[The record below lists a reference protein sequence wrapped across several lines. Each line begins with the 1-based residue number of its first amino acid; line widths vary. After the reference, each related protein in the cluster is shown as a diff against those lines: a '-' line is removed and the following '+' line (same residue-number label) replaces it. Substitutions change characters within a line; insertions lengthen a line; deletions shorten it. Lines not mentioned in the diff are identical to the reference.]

1 MRKSKQRERSKLSN
15 LEITQSMKLRV
26 AIAGIC
32 AASAMHASRSLAE
45 TPAEPEGGN
54 LDEIIVTGS
63 RTSGLKAADSPAPI
77 QLFSADAL
85 QKAAGSPDLQ
95 SALAALLPSL
105 TLQAFGF
112 DMAGQTLQTRIR
124 GLSPNHVL
132 VLVDGKR
139 RHTTANLAIDTGS
152 PYQGGAGADLNFIP
166 LDAIDHI
173 EVLTDGAAA
182 QYGSDA
188 IAGVINIILKRNNS
202 GGNLNGMYGAYYDTG
217 GKTNDVSGNAGF
229 GPTEGSFLSLTG
241 EIRNHGH
248 SFSGAIDERAI
259 NPAVIGTFPD
269 SNIVDAPN
277 YPYVNRISGDAES
290 HLKTLLLNTGFDFEG
305 GTELYAFVSYGDKNA
320 KSYENTRFP
329 SKSTYTPVVG
339 GPTILQYPFGFNPLE
354 NAREQDS
361 QEVLGIKGAF
371 GGGWNWDLSSSYG
384 EDKVDIYTLDSTNP
398 TLFATTGTSPTDFAD
413 GSLRA
418 TQWTSN
424 LDINKNF
431 DVGLAGPLN
440 VAFGGEYRL
449 ESYEI
454 TAGEPASYQPGGG
467 AQSYPGF
474 SPTDAGNHS
483 RSNESVYVD
492 LAVKPVAAWQI
503 DLAGRYEHYSDFGNA
518 TVGKLT
524 TRYDFTSEFA
534 LRGTISNGFRA
545 PTLAEEYYSSTN
557 VGPTSAFVQLPPN
570 SAGAKQ
576 LGLNGLQPEHS
587 VNLSF
592 GMVWRPMPNMSM
604 TLDAYQIQVTNRIWG
619 SGSLYGTNNGAVV
632 SPAVNAAIIANGNQ
646 LDPDVVATGTTGIQI
661 FSNGIDTM
669 TRGIDLVWDYPVTYD
684 FGKIDYSVGAT
695 YNKTTV
701 TRLPGGL
708 AAVPDQP
715 LYDQEAVSDL
725 TTANPQYTIN
735 FGLLWTYDK
744 LSVNLVEKIYG
755 SASEYQGSV
764 HTPGNV
770 LTYYQTTIGA
780 TPITNLDISYQIM
793 DKLSFSIGAT
803 NLFNKFPDPVNAEQ
817 RAGWSNFT
825 YGGNASSQLYPI
837 WSPFGINGGF
847 YYVKAS
853 FKW

>member
-1 MRKSKQRERSKLSN
+1 
-15 LEITQSMKLRV
+15 MKLRV

-32 AASAMHASRSLAE
+32 AASAMHASRSLAVE
-45 TPAEPEGGN
+45 PAAGGN
-54 LDEIIVTGS
+54 EELGEIIVTGS
-63 RTSGLKAADSPAPI
+63 RISGLKAADSPAPI
-77 QLFSADAL
+77 QLFSAEAL

-95 SALAALLPSL
+95 NALAALLPSL

-132 VLVDGKR
+132 VLVNGKR
-139 RHTTANLAIDTGS
+139 RHTTANLAVDTGS

-166 LDAIDHI
+166 LDSIDHI

-188 IAGVINIILKRNNS
+188 IAGVINIILKKNNS
-202 GGNLNGMYGAYYDTG
+202 GGNLNGMYGSYYDTG
-217 GKTNDVSGNAGF
+217 GKTNDISGNAGF
-229 GPTEGSFLSLTG
+229 APTDTSYFSLTG
-241 EIRNHGH
+241 EIRNHAH

-259 NPAVIGTFPD
+259 NPSVIGTFPD

-290 HLKTLLLNTGFDFEG
+290 HMKTAMLNTGFTFEG
-305 GTELYAFVSYGDKNA
+305 GTELYGFFSFGDKNA

-329 SKSTYTPVVG
+329 SKSVYTPAATGVSVY
-339 GPTILQYPFGFNPLE
+339 QYPFGFNPLE
-354 NAREQDS
+354 NAEEQDS
-361 QEVLGIKGAF
+361 QEVVGLKGAVSE
-371 GGGWNWDLSSSYG
+371 WNWDLSTSYG
-384 EDKVDIYTLDSTNP
+384 EDRVDIFTLNSTNAS
-398 TLFATTGTSPTDFAD
+398 LYAATGTSPTDFAD
-413 GSLRA
+413 GSLKA

-424 LDINKNF
+424 LDINRNF

-440 VAFGGEYRL
+440 VAFGGEYRR
-449 ESYEI
+449 ETYEI
-454 TAGEPASYQPGGG
+454 TAGQPASYVNGG

-474 SPTDAGNHS
+474 SPTDAGTHS

-492 LAVKPVAAWQI
+492 LAVKPLPAWQV
-503 DLAGRYEHYSDFGNA
+503 DLAGRYEHYSDFGDA

-524 TRYDFTSEFA
+524 TRYDFTPEFA

-576 LGLNGLQPEHS
+576 LGLNGLQAEHS

-592 GMVWRPMPNMSM
+592 GMVWRPIQNMSM

-619 SGSLYGTNNGAVV
+619 SGSLYGTNNGVVV
-632 SPAVNAAIIANGNQ
+632 SPAVNAAIVTNGNQ

-661 FSNGIDTM
+661 FSNGIDTV
-669 TRGIDLVWDYPVTYD
+669 TRGVDLVWDYPVSYD
-684 FGKIDYSVGAT
+684 FGKIDYSIGAT

-701 TRLPGGL
+701 TRLPSGL
-708 AAVPDQP
+708 AAVPNQP
-715 LYDQEAVSDL
+715 LYDAEAVSDL
-725 TTANPQYTIN
+725 TTANPAYTIN
-735 FGLLWTYDK
+735 FGLLWTYNK
-744 LSVNLVEKIYG
+744 LSVNLVEKVYG
-755 SASEYQGSV
+755 AASEWQGSV

-770 LTYYQTTIGA
+770 LTYYQTTVGA
-780 TPITNLDISYQIM
+780 TPITNLDISYQMM
-793 DKLSFSIGAT
+793 DKLQFSIGAT
-803 NLFNKFPDPVNAEQ
+803 NLFNQFPDKVNAEQ
-817 RAGWSNFT
+817 RAGWSNFV

-847 YYVKAS
+847 YYAKFS

>member
-1 MRKSKQRERSKLSN
+1 MRIFNKGERSTLSN
-15 LEITQSMKLRV
+15 RENAQSIKLRV

-32 AASAMHASRSLAE
+32 AASAMHASRSVAADA
-45 TPAEPEGGN
+45 PASDDTLN
-54 LDEIIVTGS
+54 EIIVTGS
-63 RTSGLKAADSPAPI
+63 RTTGLRAADSPAPI

-95 SALAALLPSL
+95 NALAALLPSL
-105 TLQAFGF
+105 TLQAYGF

-132 VLVDGKR
+132 VLVNGKR
-139 RHTTANLAIDTGS
+139 RHTTANLAVDTGS

-166 LDAIDHI
+166 LDSIDHI

-188 IAGVINIILKRNNS
+188 IAGVINIILKKNNS
-202 GGNLNGMYGAYYDTG
+202 GGNLNGVYGSYYDTG
-217 GKTNDVSGNAGF
+217 GKTTGASGNAGF
-229 GPTEGSFLSLTG
+229 APTDGSFMSITG
-241 EIRNHGH
+241 EIRNHAH
-248 SFSGAIDERAI
+248 SFSGAIDERVI
-259 NPAVIGTFPD
+259 NPAVIGTFPN
-269 SNIVDAPN
+269 SNLVDAPN
-277 YPYVNRISGDAES
+277 YPYVNRIAGDAES
-290 HLKTLLLNTGFDFEG
+290 HLKSFLLNTGFDFEG
-305 GTELYAFVSYGDKNA
+305 GTELYAFLTYGDKNA
-320 KSYENTRFP
+320 KSFENTRLP
-329 SKSTYTPVVG
+329 DKSTYTPPG
-339 GPTILQYPFGFNPLE
+339 QATIYQYPFGFNPLE

-371 GGGWNWDLSSSYG
+371 SGWNWDLSSSYG
-384 EDKVDIYTLDSTNP
+384 EDKVNIFTLDSTNAS
-398 TLFATTGTSPTDFAD
+398 LFGATGTSPTDFAD

-449 ESYEI
+449 ESYDI
-454 TAGEPASYQPGGG
+454 AAGQPASYVQGG

-474 SPTDAGNHS
+474 SPTDAGSHS
-483 RSNESVYVD
+483 RSNEAGYVD
-492 LAVKPVAAWQI
+492 LAVKPLPGWQV

-524 TRYDFTSEFA
+524 TRYDFNSEFA
-534 LRGTISNGFRA
+534 LRGTVSNGFRA

-576 LGLNGLQPEHS
+576 LGLNGLQAEHS
-587 VNLSF
+587 VNLSL
-592 GMVWRPMPNMSM
+592 GMVWRPIPGMSM

-632 SPAVNAAIIANGNQ
+632 SPAVNAAIAANGNQ

-661 FSNGIDTM
+661 FANGIDTM
-669 TRGIDLVWDYPVTYD
+669 TRGVDLVWDYPQTYD

-695 YNKTTV
+695 YNKTTI
-701 TRLPGGL
+701 TKLPSGL
-708 AAVPDQP
+708 PAVPDQP

-725 TTANPQYTIN
+725 TTANPLYTIN
-735 FGLLWTYDK
+735 LGLLWTFNK

-755 SASEYQGSV
+755 PTSEYQGSV
-764 HTPGNV
+764 HTVGNV
-770 LTYYQTTIGA
+770 LTYYKTTIGA

-793 DKLSFSIGAT
+793 EKLSFSIGAT
-803 NLFNKFPDPVNAEQ
+803 NLFNQFPDKINAEQ
-817 RAGWSNFT
+817 LAGWSNFT
-825 YGGNASSQLYPI
+825 YGGNASSQKYPI